1 MPKKKKATKKKVV
14 KRKVRKAKTHA
25 KKRKVRAKA
34 HLKKKAPAR
43 VSKPQEKQVGII
55 EHFYDGISVAA
66 LTLTGTIKVGD
77 KIHIKGAT
85 TDFTQKVDSM
95 QIEHKPVKTAGRGQ
109 AIGIKVKDKARSN
122 DILYVV
128 G

>member
-1 MPKKKKATKKKVV
+1 MPRKKKATKKKAV
-14 KRKVRKAKTHA
+14 KRKVRKVKTHA

-34 HLKKKAPAR
+34 QKKAPAR
-43 VSKPQEKQVGII
+43 ISKPQEKQIGII
-55 EHFYDGISVAA
+55 EHFYDGISVSA

-85 TDFTQKVDSM
+85 TDFTQKVESM
-95 QIEHKPVKTAGRGQ
+95 QIDHKPVKTAGRGD
-109 AIGIKVKDKARSN
+109 AIGIKVKGKVRSN

>member
-1 MPKKKKATKKKVV
+1 MPKKKAVKKRVVKKKAKAV
-14 KRKVRKAKTHA
+14 KRKVKTKA
-25 KKRKVRAKA
+25 RKVRAKVQ
-34 HLKKKAPAR
+34 KKAPAR

-85 TDFTQKVDSM
+85 TDFTQKVESM
-95 QIEHKPVKTAGRGQ
+95 QIDHKVVKSAGRGD
-109 AIGIKVKDKARSN
+109 AIGIKVKDKSRSN
-122 DILYVV
+122 DIMYVV